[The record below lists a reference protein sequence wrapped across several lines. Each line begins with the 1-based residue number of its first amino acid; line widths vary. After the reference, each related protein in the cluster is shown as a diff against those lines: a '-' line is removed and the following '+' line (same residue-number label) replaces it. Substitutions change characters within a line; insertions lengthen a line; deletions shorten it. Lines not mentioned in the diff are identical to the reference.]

1 MMLLAGAAS
10 GWLVGRLAVHLPA
23 ALRLPRDPA
32 VVLVPTFVVWV
43 LLAGFIATA
52 APRAAYL
59 CVLPLL
65 ALAAPVAIRGT
76 SKVPALAGS
85 GLALAV
91 ASVLWLP
98 LTESLVRFLVPLFGG
113 LPIVTP
119 VWALPAVLLAAEAFV
134 VPPLIALAIAAGVP
148 RLRFATRTLL
158 VSAGLALAWAYQ
170 ATPYTPDR
178 PLRLTLAS
186 VSGAA
191 GRAETITVIAGNEPA
206 PDPGDRVPLLTPVS
220 SVPHAFARYTRG
232 APFVSM
238 APPGPPRR
246 SAEVA
251 CVPDADGV
259 TVTVVPSTEGTRAR
273 LELPP
278 GLVPVSATPPGGVR
292 DGRWTAAYVGIGRD
306 GMEFRVRV
314 DPARAG
320 EVCDGR
326 VAVGLPR
333 TAAPD
338 GWLARPAVAW
348 RFQVVDILP
357 LR

>member
-1 MMLLAGAAS
+1 
-10 GWLVGRLAVHLPA
+10 
-23 ALRLPRDPA
+23 
-32 VVLVPTFVVWV
+32 
-43 LLAGFIATA
+43 
-52 APRAAYL
+52 
-59 CVLPLL
+59 
-65 ALAAPVAIRGT
+65 
-76 SKVPALAGS
+76 
-85 GLALAV
+85 
-91 ASVLWLP
+91 
-98 LTESLVRFLVPLFGG
+98 
-113 LPIVTP
+113 
-119 VWALPAVLLAAEAFV
+119 VLLAAEAFV

-158 VSAGLALAWAYQ
+158 ASAGLALAWAYQ